1 MGLRKRVV
9 KFIKTGGSKAGAAR
23 RFDLG
28 RSTVYRYLDVG
39 KQECRPQ
46 KELKTSGEN
55 STRSNPMFM
64 PKNIPTPRPRNS
76 KRCLVSAITRSGC
89 GGDSRASR

>member
-28 RSTVYRYLDVG
+28 RSTVYRHLDVG
-39 KQECRPQ
+39 KQECRPP
-46 KELKTSGEN
+46 KRAGDIGEN
-55 STRSNPMFM
+55 STRSNPMFT
-64 PKNIPTPRPRNS
+64 PKNIPTPRSRNS
-76 KRCLVSAITRSGC
+76 KRCLASAIMRSGC
-89 GGDSRASR
+89 GGNSRASR

>member
-28 RSTVYRYLDVG
+28 RSTVTAIWMSC
-39 KQECRPQ
+39 KQGRWP
-46 KELKTSGEN
+46 
-55 STRSNPMFM
+55 
-64 PKNIPTPRPRNS
+64 PKKS
-76 KRCLVSAITRSGC
+76 
-89 GGDSRASR
+89 